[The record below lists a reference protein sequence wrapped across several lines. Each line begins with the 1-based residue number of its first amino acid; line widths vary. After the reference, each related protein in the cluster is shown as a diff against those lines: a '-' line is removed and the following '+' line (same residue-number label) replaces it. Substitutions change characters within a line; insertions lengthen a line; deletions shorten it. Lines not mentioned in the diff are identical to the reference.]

1 MARDIFKYVGLA
13 LVAVGI
19 VVVMKNLFSSDTE
32 WKETTTK
39 ASTKV
44 HIMQQ

>member
-1 MARDIFKYVGLA
+1 MAREIFKYVGLA

-19 VVVMKNLFSSDTE
+19 VVVMIQNGKKLLP
-32 WKETTTK
+32 KK
-39 ASTKV
+39 VQKV